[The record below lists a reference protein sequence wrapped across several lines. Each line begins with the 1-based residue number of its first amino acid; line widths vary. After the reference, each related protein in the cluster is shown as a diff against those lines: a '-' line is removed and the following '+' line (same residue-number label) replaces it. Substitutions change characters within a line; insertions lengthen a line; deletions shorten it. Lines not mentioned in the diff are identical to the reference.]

1 MGPGGPMP
9 SMHVVHKALLE
20 LAEGSC
26 AIHDKRLAAV
36 REIVKQSRHYSRV
49 DGNLYKAHESLAEV
63 WPEAVEGVR

>member
-9 SMHVVHKALLE
+9 SMHVVHKALLK

-36 REIVKQSRHYSRV
+36 RALVLEY
-49 DGNLYKAHESLAEV
+49 GAAESPAIEALAAV
-63 WPEAVEGVR
+63 WPEAMEGVR